1 MTSLNEKDPMKFYD
15 DIYNAPP
22 IKFTREEKA
31 EAIEL
36 FDHDFTHIME
46 DINDFA
52 DATFGITA
60 ENVSS
65 QHIFKFRRLN
75 KLLSDAYCV
84 AEELAA
90 ETKKQNEKK
99 AIK

>member
-1 MTSLNEKDPMKFYD
+1 MTFLEEKDPMEFYED
-15 DIYNAPP
+15 AYNTPP
-22 IKFTREEKA
+22 IKFTREERFM
-31 EAIEL
+31 AIEL
-36 FDHDFTHIME
+36 FDHDFTHITE

-52 DATFGITA
+52 DKTFGITA
-60 ENVSS
+60 ENVTS

-75 KLLSDAYCV
+75 KLLSEAYSV
-84 AEELAA
+84 AEELVA

>member
-1 MTSLNEKDPMKFYD
+1 MTFLEEKDPMEFYED
-15 DIYNAPP
+15 AYNAPP

-36 FDHDFTHIME
+36 FDHDFTHIIE

-52 DATFGITA
+52 ESTFGITA
-60 ENVSS
+60 ENVTS

-75 KLLSDAYCV
+75 KLLSEAYNV
-84 AEELAA
+84 AEELVA

>member
-1 MTSLNEKDPMKFYD
+1 MTYSNEKDPLVFYD
-15 DIYNAPP
+15 DIYNTAPV
-22 IKFTREEKA
+22 KFTREEKA
-31 EAIEL
+31 EAIEI
-36 FDHDFTHIME
+36 FDNDFTHIME

-60 ENVSS
+60 ENVCS

-75 KLLSDAYCV
+75 KLLSEAYGV

-90 ETKKQNEKK
+90 VSKKENEKK

>member
-1 MTSLNEKDPMKFYD
+1 MTYLNEKDPLAFYD
-15 DIYNAPP
+15 DIYNAAP

-31 EAIEL
+31 EAVEL

-60 ENVSS
+60 ENVCS

-75 KLLSDAYCV
+75 KLLSEAYAV

-90 ETKKQNEKK
+90 VTKKENEKK

>member
-1 MTSLNEKDPMKFYD
+1 MENEKDPLAFYD
-15 DIYNAPP
+15 DIYNAAPV
-22 IKFTREEKA
+22 KFTREEKA
-31 EAIEL
+31 EAIEI
-36 FDHDFTHIME
+36 FDNDFTEMLS

-60 ENVSS
+60 ENVCS

-75 KLLSDAYCV
+75 KLLSEAYTV

-90 ETKKQNEKK
+90 VSKKENEKK